1 MRIRF
6 LTTPSC
12 GMLSGT
18 DRLCHTQELVNSIP
32 AIESFDD
39 RLIAA
44 LSVEIEPVSCDYTN
58 GSSDRSADR
67 SQPGCRLSR
76 NASARAPRTAGS
88 TAHALSAESDSQDGM
103 CVRLKTNQLESR
115 HDQSIFQTTRSGK
128 PSGFRLLRRF
138 PLLRRDGTVDG
149 VTLSNLERRDPSVE
163 IGGDHEFEIRTA
175 RLLRRKVCYEER
187 NADQCSS
194 ARRKPDRYRRGRLA
208 GRTVCRAK

>member
-12 GMLSGT
+12 EMLSGT
-18 DRLCHTQELVNSIP
+18 NRLCNIQELVNSIP

-39 RLIAA
+39 RLITA
-44 LSVEIEPVSCDYTN
+44 LSAEIEPVSCVHTN
-58 GSSDRSADR
+58 GSPEHD
-67 SQPGCRLSR
+67 
-76 NASARAPRTAGS
+76 
-88 TAHALSAESDSQDGM
+88 LSAESDSQDRM
-103 CVRLKTNQLESR
+103 CVQVKTNQLEPRHEQLNLRTSR
-115 HDQSIFQTTRSGK
+115 IGK
-128 PSGFRLLRRF
+128 PSGFLLLRRF

-149 VTLSNLERRDPSVE
+149 VTQSNLERRNSSVQFE
-163 IGGDHEFEIRTA
+163 ESNEFETRTA

-194 ARRKPDRYRRGRLA
+194 ARRKPNRYRRGRLA